1 MDMQRFILIGVTA
14 ILAYLLLIEWREVKD
29 NNQKNASPLAA
40 QTYPDKDLDSSF
52 VIQTSPRRSSFE
64 ELPEVLTE
72 SKEIGS
78 PVSSFSETI
87 AIETD
92 VLFLTIDLDGGDIT
106 EAKLKKYPISL
117 EKLDQP
123 FELLENN
130 KRRIYVAQSGL
141 TGKNGIDTRD
151 GRAVFNTT
159 SNRFVLDPSENE
171 LVINLLWVTENQ
183 VSITKRFKVRR
194 GDYLVDV
201 EYLVENL
208 SDQVWEAQFFAQI
221 KRDSS
226 PQPANDQG
234 GMGLQPFL
242 GAATTLP
249 DKRFAKFTF
258 EDIAD
263 EPLKMQ
269 SSEGWIAMVQH
280 YFLSA
285 WIPYQGKKHYYST
298 RQTASGFNI
307 AGFTAPTTLVNP
319 GEMSSVG
326 AQFYVGPKDQYR
338 LEEIAPY
345 LDLSV
350 DYGWLWWIAQPLF
363 WLLHKIHSLVGN
375 WGFSIILL
383 TIIIKGAFFQ
393 LSATSFKSM
402 ANMRRVQPQM
412 LSIREQY
419 PDDKQKQSQAMMEL
433 YKKEKINPMGGCLP
447 MLIQMPVFIA
457 LYWVLMESVELRHA
471 PFALWIKDLSVMDPY
486 FVLPLLMGASM
497 WAMQKLNPP
506 PPDPM
511 QAKIMEWLP
520 IVFTFFFLWFPSG
533 LVLYWLVNNLL
544 SMAQQ
549 YVITKRIESARS

>member
-14 ILAYLLLIEWREVKD
+14 IVAYLLLIEWRDFSDK
-29 NNQKNASPLAA
+29 NQENVAPLVA
-40 QTYPDKDLDSSF
+40 QTYPDENPDSNF
-52 VIQTSPRRSSFE
+52 LVHASPKRSSFE
-64 ELPEVLTE
+64 ELPEVVND
-72 SKEIGS
+72 SKEIDSPGS
-78 PVSSFSETI
+78 SSSETI
-87 AIETD
+87 TIETD

-130 KRRIYVAQSGL
+130 KRRVYVAQSGL
-141 TGKNGIDTRD
+141 TGKNGIDTRE
-151 GRAVFNTT
+151 GRAIFSAT

-171 LVINLLWVTENQ
+171 LVINLLWLTENQ
-183 VSITKRFKVRR
+183 VSITKKFTLRR

-208 SDQVWEAQFFAQI
+208 SDEIWEAQFFAQI

-226 PQPANDQG
+226 PQPTNDQG
-234 GMGLQPFL
+234 GMGLKPFL
-242 GAATTLP
+242 GAATTLA

-285 WIPYQGKKHYYST
+285 WIPYQGKNHYYST

-307 AGFTAPTTLVNP
+307 AGFTAPTTVVNS
-319 GEMSSVG
+319 GEISSVG

-363 WLLHKIHSLVGN
+363 WLLHKIHGLVGN

-412 LSIREQY
+412 LNIREQY